1 MLELPPLGVR
11 VIYLARLPL
20 ALLAATVML
29 VLGCVALVAGIIEVF
44 CFALETGRV
53 PKRSEGTRR

>member
-1 MLELPPLGVR
+1 MT
-11 VIYLARLPL
+11 YLARLPL
-20 ALLAATVML
+20 ACLAAVVML
-29 VLGCVALVAGIIEVF
+29 VLGCVALGAGIIEVF